1 MARSNRRQLALV
13 ALFAIASMQST
24 YVHADTADVEL
35 MDEVVAEVI
44 NDAVPNKVE
53 EEVAEVNE
61 AVVEEVPEPVEEVP
75 EPVEE
80 IQEEEVE
87 DVKADVDEDV
97 ETVPE
102 AVSEITEPTT
112 GSSGSIV
119 SKIKEVTNIA
129 NIDVKRLPLS
139 DLGLGVLLPE

>member
-1 MARSNRRQLALV
+1 
-13 ALFAIASMQST
+13 MQST

-129 NIDVKRLPLS
+129 NIDVKKVAAF
-139 DLGLGVLLPE
+139 GLGAWGTVTGVGWAMQKMGEKEY